1 MPVSQLVT
9 GIKPGNNPD
18 IDERL
23 FLVDH
28 TPYVVKYLKKHVAS
42 SKSVLELLCKDTG
55 YSYDPKMH
63 FLFDM
68 GGRVKTLG
76 EMLESEYNIRR
87 DTCKCIECDESIQ
100 TDVILFHLQENYQSG
115 HKVGIKKVI
124 EFLKTVAY

>member
-1 MPVSQLVT
+1 MHHSQVVA

-28 TPYVVKYLKKHVAS
+28 TPYVVKYLKKHVS
-42 SKSVLELLCKDTG
+42 SPKSVIELLCKDAG
-55 YSYDPKMH
+55 YSYDSKMH
-63 FLFDM
+63 FLFDV

-87 DTCKCIECDESIQ
+87 DSCKCIECDESIQ
-100 TDVILFHLQENYQSG
+100 TDVILFHLQDGYQSG